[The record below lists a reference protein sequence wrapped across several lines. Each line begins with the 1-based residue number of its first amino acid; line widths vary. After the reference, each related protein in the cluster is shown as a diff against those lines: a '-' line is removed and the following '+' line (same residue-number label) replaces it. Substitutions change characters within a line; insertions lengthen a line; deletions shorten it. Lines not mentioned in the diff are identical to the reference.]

1 MRPRTGPT
9 TVKALADGS
18 YVGMT
23 QEAFARWHVDDM
35 LFVRPVVSR
44 SGEGFAV
51 YGADG
56 TFLEVVD
63 SMGEVMI
70 AANKHGMEIAAVH

>member
-1 MRPRTGPT
+1 MRTRPEN
-9 TVKALADGS
+9 LADRPH
-18 YVGMT
+18 VEDLRIRMT
-23 QEAFARWHVDDM
+23 PEAFARWHVDDM
-35 LFVRPVVSR
+35 LFVRQVPSD
-44 SGEGFAV
+44 SGAGFAV

-56 TFLEVVD
+56 TFLDVVE